1 MSEEQRAGRGAEP
14 PRMVTTP
21 AGPESQRWA
30 ARLDRVEYPA
40 NAARREAREGAS
52 GVAQWPIIYAEGHGA
67 NVIDVDGNRYVDL
80 TAGFGAL
87 LLGHDDAA
95 IEQAIGGQQRR
106 LWHALGDVYSSDTK
120 VRLLERLAA
129 LHPARG
135 ARVMLGQSGSDAV
148 SAALKTA
155 RLATGRAGAV
165 AFRGGYH
172 GLSYGPLSV
181 CGYRESFRAPFADQ
195 LNPHVHFAPY
205 PAREPEIAAAL
216 AAVARLLAAGDV
228 GAVVVEPILGRG
240 GCVPAAPG
248 FLGRLAT
255 LTREAGA
262 LLVVDEIWTGLGR
275 SGRLLACSDEGVV
288 PDLLCLGKG
297 LGGGLPLAAC
307 VGTEEAMDGWRKGR
321 GDLVHT
327 ATFHGAPLACAASLA
342 LLDALADRDLV
353 ARADHVGAAWRGQIA
368 EALGGHPD
376 FVEVRG
382 AGLMVGI
389 ELASTRVAAATGR
402 ALLEQGYITL
412 GGGRDYEALTL
423 TPPLTIAEP
432 LLAGFTRALA
442 AALGQPA

>member
-1 MSEEQRAGRGAEP
+1 MSEIDRAGPGAEM
-14 PRMVTTP
+14 PRMVTRP

-40 NAARREAREGAS
+40 NAARREAREGAT
-52 GVAQWPIIYAEGHGA
+52 GVEQWPIIYAEGHGA
-67 NVIDVDGNRYVDL
+67 NVTDVDGNRYVDL

-87 LLGHDDAA
+87 LLGHDDPAVEEA
-95 IEQAIGGQQRR
+95 VRGQQRR
-106 LWHALGDVYSSDTK
+106 LWHALGDVYSSDIK

-129 LHPARG
+129 LHPAPG

-155 RLATGRAGAV
+155 QLATGRPGVV
-165 AFRGGYH
+165 AFTGGYH
-172 GLSYGPLSV
+172 GLSYGPLSI
-181 CGYRESFRAPFADQ
+181 CGYRASFRAPFAEQ
-195 LNPHVHFAPY
+195 LNPHVRFAPF
-205 PAREPEIAAAL
+205 PAREPEVDGAL
-216 AAVARLLAAGDV
+216 AAVRQALAAGEI

-240 GCVPAAPG
+240 GCIPAAPG
-248 FLGRLAT
+248 FLTRLAA

-275 SGRLLACSDEGVV
+275 SGRRLACADEGVV

-307 VGTEEAMDGWRKGR
+307 VGTDEAMSGWRKGR

-327 ATFHGAPLACAASLA
+327 ATFHGAPLACAAALA
-342 LLDALADRDLV
+342 LLDALDARGLPERAAQVGDRW
-353 ARADHVGAAWRGQIA
+353 RAQID
-368 EALGGHPD
+368 EALRGHPA

-382 AGLMVGI
+382 AGLMVGV
-389 ELASTRVAAATGR
+389 ELASTQLASAAGR
-402 ALLEQGYITL
+402 ALLEQGFLTL

-432 LLAGFTRALA
+432 LLAGFTRALV
-442 AALGQPA
+442 AALDGPG